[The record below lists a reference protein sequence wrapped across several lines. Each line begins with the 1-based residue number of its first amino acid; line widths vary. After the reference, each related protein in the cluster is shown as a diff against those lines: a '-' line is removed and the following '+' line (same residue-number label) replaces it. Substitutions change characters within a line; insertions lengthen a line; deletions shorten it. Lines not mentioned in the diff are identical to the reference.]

1 MNSRKYK
8 TTYNQVNNS
17 INYKL
22 QATEQLLLLF
32 MIISVFIISLV
43 WAGGRER
50 DRHFLFFII
59 NHYLDFQ
66 KKLYR

>member
-22 QATEQLLLLF
+22 QATEQLHTIHDNF
-32 MIISVFIISLV
+32 SLYHQFSL
-43 WAGGRER
+43 GGG
-50 DRHFLFFII
+50 
-59 NHYLDFQ
+59 
-66 KKLYR
+66 